1 MSSIDSIAH
10 NWAFAVY
17 ILGIVFVCAFML
29 AIPVLMGGR
38 SVGRA
43 KTEPFESGIVSVG
56 GARLRLSAKFYLIAM
71 FFVIFDIEA
80 LFLYAWSVSV
90 RESGWPG
97 FIEVLIFVLV
107 LLVGL
112 FYIWRIGALDWS
124 SETRRRRIKDE
135 ANASTSNSNQNHP
148 AA

>member
-1 MSSIDSIAH
+1 MSSIDAIAH
-10 NWAFAVY
+10 NWSFAVY
-17 ILGIVFVCAFML
+17 IFGIVFVCAFML

-38 SVGRA
+38 SQGRA

-80 LFLYAWSVSV
+80 LFLYAWAVSV

-112 FYIWRIGALDWS
+112 IYIWRIGALDWS
-124 SETRRRRIKDE
+124 SESRRRRIRE
-135 ANASTSNSNQNHP
+135 AAASDANPQ
-148 AA
+148 

>member
-1 MSSIDSIAH
+1 MSLDVIAH
-10 NWAFAVY
+10 NWSFAVF
-17 ILGIVFVCAFML
+17 IFGIIFVCAFML

-38 SVGRA
+38 SQGRA

-97 FIEVLIFVLV
+97 FIEALIFVLV

-112 FYIWRIGALDWS
+112 IYVWRIGALEWS
-124 SETRRRRIKDE
+124 SEVRRRRMRDA
-135 ANASTSNSNQNHP
+135 ANVHHNQHVS
-148 AA
+148 

>member
-1 MSSIDSIAH
+1 MVSVDSIAH
-10 NWAFAVY
+10 YWSFAIYIGGVAF
-17 ILGIVFVCAFML
+17 ICLFML

-38 SVGRA
+38 SIGRA

-80 LFLYAWSVSV
+80 LFLYAWAVSV

-97 FIEVLIFVLV
+97 FIEALIFILV

-112 FYIWRIGALDWS
+112 IYVWRVGALDWS
-124 SETRRRRIKDE
+124 GAGRRLK
-135 ANASTSNSNQNHP
+135 H
-148 AA
+148 